1 MLEQRCAYSTS
12 ISWSLNP
19 MPLPILVSS
28 YTFFS
33 KSRTME
39 EYLFIDLGILGFLV
53 HEKSLQEAL
62 YK

>member
-1 MLEQRCAYSTS
+1 
-12 ISWSLNP
+12 